1 MQAFVDIP
9 IREER
14 FERLFPL
21 TNHGVIGSL
30 WADDDVLIRPA
41 SWLHSKLPCVADML
55 ASLVTSRVTNITGV
69 TVNALAMLTEFVW
82 TAELAITAFAPMLAL
97 THLAPVL
104 TYDAA
109 LVTVAVP
116 VDSNSSAVRRHLQ
129 APQMKSSFPS
139 ALCVAI
145 RSVSE

>member
-1 MQAFVDIP
+1 
-9 IREER
+9 
-14 FERLFPL
+14 
-21 TNHGVIGSL
+21 
-30 WADDDVLIRPA
+30 
-41 SWLHSKLPCVADML
+41 ML
-55 ASLVTSRVTNITGV
+55 ASLVASRVTNITGV
-69 TVNALAMLTEFVW
+69 ATLALAMLTEFVW

-116 VDSNSSAVRRHLQ
+116 VDIELSAVRTAAFTVQ
-129 APQMKSSFPS
+129 APQTKSSFPS